1 MRFEIKYFGTIREAA
16 GKKEETIQTSQDV
29 SLRKLLELLSRKYG
43 KEYRDLL
50 ESSYLRVFVND
61 RLADEKT
68 FEQNVPDQSTV
79 SLVLALHGGD
89 R

>member
-1 MRFEIKYFGTIREAA
+1 
-16 GKKEETIQTSQDV
+16 
-29 SLRKLLELLSRKYG
+29 LSRKYG

-61 RLADEKT
+61 RLADGKT
-68 FEQNVPDQSTV
+68 LEQNVPDQSTV
-79 SLVLALHGGD
+79 SLVLALHGGY